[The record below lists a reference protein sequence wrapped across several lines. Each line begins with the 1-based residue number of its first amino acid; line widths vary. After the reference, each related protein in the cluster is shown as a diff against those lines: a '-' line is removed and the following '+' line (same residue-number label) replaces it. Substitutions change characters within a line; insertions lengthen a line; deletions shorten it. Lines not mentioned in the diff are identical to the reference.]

1 MQTKNMKKY
10 WWLLTLGLAACGKQ
24 VEIAPDIALKHQHG
38 AAIQRQV
45 ELLQAEQLKV
55 SAPAP
60 DKGPALLN
68 LEVINPQNQP
78 TEPDSLKQRMRKL
91 AHLLVADLATPA
103 RYQVVNAQATFKPGF
118 LAKDK
123 NTSSQ
128 AFIYPL
134 ASLK

>member
-1 MQTKNMKKY
+1 MRKN
-10 WWLLTLGLAACGKQ
+10 WLWLLALGLAACGKQ
-24 VEIAPDIALKHQHG
+24 VEIAADIALKHQHG
-38 AAIQRQV
+38 AALQRQV

-55 SAPAP
+55 SASAAGT
-60 DKGPALLN
+60 GPAVLN
-68 LEVINPQNQP
+68 LEVVNPQNQP
-78 TEPDSLKQRMRKL
+78 VQPDSLKQRMRKL
-91 AHLLVADLATPA
+91 AHLLVADLASPA

-128 AFIYPL
+128 AFIYPI